1 MGITLFLD
9 LMGWILLIL
18 AWIFAYLNSKDSTQ
32 NYDDIAMTLFI
43 GAFIAFVV
51 ALFSL
56 MI

>member
-1 MGITLFLD
+1 
-9 LMGWILLIL
+9 MGWILLIL